1 MVCSSCI
8 RNVIVQAGHIGQ
20 SAVGSVQLRA
30 IHRSLSAS
38 LGLKGNWNRDFG
50 SSIKMMIDAGATA
63 KGGPI
68 IDVLPEKE
76 DDGGYASGGWKRY
89 NLPV

>member
-20 SAVGSVQLRA
+20 SAAGSVQLRS
-30 IHRSLSAS
+30 IYRSLNAS
-38 LGLKGNWNRDFG
+38 LRLKCYWNREFW
-50 SSIKMMIDAGATA
+50 SSIKMMVGTGATA

-68 IDVLPEKE
+68 INLLPEKE
-76 DDGGYASGGWKRY
+76 EDGGYSSGGWKR
-89 NLPV
+89 